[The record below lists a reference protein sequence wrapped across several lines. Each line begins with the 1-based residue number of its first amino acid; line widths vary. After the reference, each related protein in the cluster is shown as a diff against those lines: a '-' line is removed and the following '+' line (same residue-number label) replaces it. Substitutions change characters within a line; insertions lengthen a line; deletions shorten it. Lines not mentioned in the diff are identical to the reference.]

1 MSSPTKPQ
9 PCEAILRKNGQPT
22 GPVRLPMV
30 DREFFIDAFNRRYH
44 GTGMTITGIELPSS
58 AGATGDDPAA
68 STQ

>member
-1 MSSPTKPQ
+1 
-9 PCEAILRKNGQPT
+9 
-22 GPVRLPMV
+22 MV